1 MSATR
6 DRVSRDVHQLSNDQA
21 TYNIGENTL
30 QVSFSSRRHRSSI
43 LKKSDCDNHIFLDN
57 NYFIRV
63 TGLYIIVSRKNCD
76 YY

>member
-30 QVSFSSRRHRSSI
+30 QVSFR
-43 LKKSDCDNHIFLDN
+43 LV
-57 NYFIRV
+57 V
-63 TGLYIIVSRKNCD
+63 TGVAYLRSLTVIIIFSWIIIILSV
-76 YY
+76 